1 LAPQLDNIE
10 KFKRDN
16 LINIDL
22 LDYLKKLEA
31 LKLERQSSEDKKAL
45 DLYLNTVNYSLIR
58 AEVNRYSDLGN
69 FNKVTELQTEFL
81 RLSQLLKSST
91 SVVKVDPGELSNQLI
106 DHLKIQ
112 TKQPTDSDLIIDLY
126 FLQESLS
133 KHGKPGFQPFKWSE
147 DIDVVR
153 NEEIAG
159 ASSPK
164 ASHGPSF
171 NPHTKSSAGPIKEE
185 SVQQESKARH
195 SCYKLGDPNAKGN
208 GGRNGGVQG
217 IFDEQ
222 RFYQHDNRQLHQSRG
237 SIFAREEQSLRDGCC
252 AKGDSMCW
260 STAQTP
266 SQVRPGMVQ
275 YLNAAGKDEVYV
287 VLGQKPCVKN
297 RFL

>member
-10 KFKRDN
+10 KFERDN
-16 LINIDL
+16 LIKIDL
-22 LDYLKKLEA
+22 FIYLRKIEA
-31 LKLERQSSEDKKAL
+31 LKLEHLFLGDSKTL
-45 DLYLNTVNYSLIR
+45 DLYLNIVRYTLIR
-58 AEVNRYSDLGN
+58 AEVNHYRDLGN
-69 FNKVTELQTEFL
+69 FDKVTELQTEFL

-106 DHLKIQ
+106 DHLKLQ
-112 TKQPTDSDLIIDLY
+112 TKQPTDSDLISDFY
-126 FLQESLS
+126 TLQESLS
-133 KHGKPGFQPFKWSE
+133 KHGKPTIQPLKWSE
-147 DIDVVR
+147 DIKVVR
-153 NEEIAG
+153 TEEIAG
-159 ASSPK
+159 TSSSK

-171 NPHTKSSAGPIKEE
+171 NPHTKSSAGSFKEE
-185 SVQQESKARH
+185 TVQQESKARH

-208 GGRNGGVQG
+208 GGRNDGVQG

-222 RFYQHDNRQLHQSRG
+222 RFYQHDNRQLHQSRS

-266 SQVRPGMVQ
+266 SQVGPGMVQ
-275 YLNAAGKDEVYV
+275 YFNAAGKDEVYV
-287 VLGQKPCVKN
+287 VLGQKPYSKN